1 MKIKLVTDASCLLPQ
16 EIMEEENIGIFES
29 ILLIEG
35 KEYRELT
42 ELDRKKFILSLH
54 NADPYPTSSQVSAQD
69 VIDVYNKA
77 IEDGFDEILYLS
89 LTPNISSHMNVAR
102 LAAKKVKDK
111 IKVTIYQTDYTCGSQ
126 GAMVYHAMKLLK
138 KGKSSDYII
147 SYLDELKPKIYT
159 FGVTIDLESLFKSGK
174 VKRGS
179 AKGILVSL
187 LRMKPIVEINTE
199 DAVIGIGAGISLKSA
214 IKKLI
219 KEIET
224 KTDSD
229 TQYDLYMADTL
240 NPELVQQLVQEIKK
254 VRKIKETH
262 YWEISPV
269 VALSSG
275 NGAVM
280 ATLCPIL
287 KE

>member
-1 MKIKLVTDASCLLPQ
+1 MKIKLVTDASSLLPLKL
-16 EIMEEENIGIFES
+16 MEEENIGVFES
-29 ILLIEG
+29 ILLIDG

-42 ELDRKKFILSLH
+42 ELNREEFILSLH
-54 NADPYPTSSQVSAQD
+54 DADPYPTSSQVSAQD
-69 VIDVYNKA
+69 VLDVYNKA

-89 LTPNISSHMNVAR
+89 LTPKISSHMNVAR
-102 LAAKKVKDK
+102 LAAKRVQDK
-111 IKVTIYQTDYTCGSQ
+111 IKVTIYQTDYSCASQ

-138 KGKSSDYII
+138 KGKSTDEII
-147 SYLDELKPKIYT
+147 SYLDELKHKIHT
-159 FGVTIDLESLFKSGK
+159 VGVTVDLESLFKSGK

-187 LRMKPIVEINTE
+187 LKMKPIVEITIE

-219 KEIET
+219 SVVET

-240 NPELVQQLVQEIKK
+240 NPELAKDLEQEIKK

-262 YWEISPV
+262 HWEISPV

-275 NGAVM
+275 NGGVM
-280 ATLCPIL
+280 ATLCPVL
-287 KE
+287 EE